1 MIEIP
6 DWMFTMFDT
15 LLDKMEGYMLEILE
29 EYREK
34 GFGPDTIV
42 SSRNRGYVVTWQE
55 LNDFYTWLREV
66 RHEYREQSCAES

>member
-29 EYREK
+29 KYREK
-34 GFGPDTIV
+34 GFDPDTIV
-42 SSRNRGYVVTWQE
+42 PSKNRGYVVTWEE
-55 LNDFYTWLREV
+55 LNDFHTWLREV
-66 RHEYREQSCAES
+66 RHEYKEQSCAES